1 MSRGRRISRVK
12 FIYPTKEEAAK
23 HLLEWDQ
30 KTLHHS
36 PEQFP
41 KLTSEALFGAEGPLS
56 LDIGSGTGEF
66 LLAAAQLHP
75 AEYFLGVEISRRVT
89 YYAVKQAARHK
100 LDNLKFIKSDFRLL
114 YPLFAPQSLKM
125 VYLNFPD
132 PNYGGQKNRKNRIF
146 SPRFL
151 DLMAMALSPKGRL
164 QVVTDQHPFLIDM
177 LEIAEADERFVKSH
191 SERFLTEF
199 SPPAKTRF
207 QIAWEK
213 FDRQVF
219 RFELILLGK

>member
-12 FIYPTKEEAAK
+12 FTKPTEAVATK
-23 HLLEWDQ
+23 YLLEWDQ
-30 KTLHHS
+30 KKLYES
-36 PEQFP
+36 PETFP
-41 KLTSEALFGAEGPLS
+41 MLTSDALFNANGPLS

-66 LLAAAQLHP
+66 IQATAQLHP
-75 AEYFLGVEISRRVT
+75 GEYFIGIEISRRVT
-89 YYAVKQAARHK
+89 YYAVQQAAKHK
-100 LDNLKFIKSDFRLL
+100 IENLKYIKADFRLL
-114 YPLFAPQSLKM
+114 YPLFAPNALKM

-146 SPRFL
+146 SADFL
-151 DLMAMALSPKGRL
+151 DLMETALTPEGRL

-177 LEIAEADERFVKSH
+177 LEIAERDQRFTKTHAERY
-191 SERFLTEF
+191 LTDF

-213 FDRQVF
+213 FDRPVF
-219 RFELILLGK
+219 RFKLRRS